1 MGKAS
6 LLFPLYCPL
15 FRYPIV
21 PTSIVPTTS
30 SHSLHDPCIYL
41 SYQFQ
46 CTKMIPTTYYNVKAH
61 QPSGSPDTSPPSPSA
76 ECQRMPATIRRQ
88 LRAIR
93 SSPRWRLVALISTML
108 FVVSSASYGSYG
120 IKVKNSGLADGK
132 YFWNG
137 QRFEGQN
144 NDHYIVWDGQWELR
158 YTPDKNRLI

>member
-46 CTKMIPTTYYNVKAH
+46 RTKMIPTTYYNAKAH
-61 QPSGSPDTSPPSPSA
+61 QPSGSPDTSPRSTSA
-76 ECQRMPATIRRQ
+76 ECQRMPVTIRRR

-93 SSPRWRLVALISTML
+93 SSPRWRLVALISTMF
-108 FVVSSASYGSYG
+108 FVVSSASYE
-120 IKVKNSGLADGK
+120 IQVKGARYRGRLDPPRPSADGDYK
-132 YFWNG
+132 PQGHNRWKG
-137 QRFEGQN
+137 PN
-144 NDHYIVWDGQWELR
+144 NY
-158 YTPDKNRLI
+158 

>member
-46 CTKMIPTTYYNVKAH
+46 RTKMIPTTYYNAKAH
-61 QPSGSPDTSPPSPSA
+61 QPSGSPDTSPRSPSA
-76 ECQRMPATIRRQ
+76 ECQRMPATIRRR
-88 LRAIR
+88 LRAVR
-93 SSPRWRLVALISTML
+93 SSPRWRLAALISTML
-108 FVVSSASYGSYG
+108 YVSPSTATAYITVEDLESL
-120 IKVKNSGLADGK
+120 KVDNAGKAD
-132 YFWNG
+132 
-137 QRFEGQN
+137 
-144 NDHYIVWDGQWELR
+144 
-158 YTPDKNRLI
+158 